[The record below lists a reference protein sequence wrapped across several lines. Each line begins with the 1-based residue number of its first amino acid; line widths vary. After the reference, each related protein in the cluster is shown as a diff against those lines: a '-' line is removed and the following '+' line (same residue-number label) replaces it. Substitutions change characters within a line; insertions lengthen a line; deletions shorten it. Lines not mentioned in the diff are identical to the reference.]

1 MQTENFDL
9 NKVKTLSQNEARQ
22 YVDKFFIPLTDGNHA
37 LLVNGKYEIYD
48 DAVIKKTYFK
58 RMSTELNKYY
68 FQDKTDLKKITYDI
82 NKPVLY
88 ENYLNLCPRVKQ
100 LYKKPDEFSKE
111 THVKLYIILHYIK
124 EVLCCNKEES
134 YKFLL
139 KWIANM
145 LRGNRNESAL
155 YLKGP

>member
-82 NKPVLY
+82 NKPVPY